1 MEIVIVTGLSGAGK
15 TAALNVLEDEGYLS
29 IDNLPTPLIR
39 DLVELMEETPEINKI
54 ALALDQRGRVFK
66 RELYKTIK
74 DLKDDYGAKVLFLN
88 ATDNELIKRFKEK
101 RRLHPM
107 SPGGTIVEGIRK
119 ERELMDRVMDLS
131 IPIDTTNLTLGEL
144 KNIIHSLVLNDKNE
158 ISVIFKTFGFK
169 NGIVADADL
178 VFDVRFITNPY
189 YVSELKLKSGYNPDC
204 YNFVLAQNECGE
216 FIEKVHDLL
225 KFLIPLYENEGKE
238 QLIVAFGCT
247 GGRQRSVSV
256 ARRLAELLKDS
267 GINITIINRDL
278 DEAHND

>member
-131 IPIDTTNLTLGEL
+131 IPIDTTNLNLGEL

-204 YNFVLAQNECGE
+204 YNFVLAQNESGE

-256 ARRLAELLKDS
+256 ARRLAELLKES

>member
-15 TAALNVLEDEGYLS
+15 TAALNVLEDGGYLS

-204 YNFVLAQNECGE
+204 YNFVLAQNESGE

-256 ARRLAELLKDS
+256 ARRLAELLKES

>member
-119 ERELMDRVMDLS
+119 ERELMDRVMDIS

-204 YNFVLAQNECGE
+204 YNFVLAQNESGE

-256 ARRLAELLKDS
+256 ARRLAELLKES

>member
-107 SPGGTIVEGIRK
+107 SPEGTIVEGIRK

-144 KNIIHSLVLNDKNE
+144 KSIIHSLVLNDKNE

-169 NGIVADADL
+169 NGIVVDADL

-189 YVSELKLKSGYNPDC
+189 YVSELKLKSGYDPDC
-204 YNFVLAQNECGE
+204 YKFVLSQNESE
-216 FIEKVHDLL
+216 QFIDKVHDLL

-256 ARRLAELLKDS
+256 ARRLAELLKEAD
-267 GINITIINRDL
+267 INVTIINRDL
-278 DEAHND
+278 DEVHND

>member
-88 ATDNELIKRFKEK
+88 ASDNALIKRFKEK

-107 SPGGTIVEGIRK
+107 SPGGTIVDGIQK
-119 ERELMDRVMDLS
+119 ERELMDKVMDLS

-169 NGIVADADL
+169 NGIVLDADL

-189 YVSELKLKSGYNPDC
+189 YVSELKLKSGYNSDC
-204 YNFVLAQNECGE
+204 YDFVLAQKESGE

-256 ARRLAELLKDS
+256 ARRLAELLKES

>member
-169 NGIVADADL
+169 NGNVADADL

-204 YNFVLAQNECGE
+204 YNFVLAQNESGE

>member
-88 ATDNELIKRFKEK
+88 ASDNALIKRFKEK

-107 SPGGTIVEGIRK
+107 SPGGTIVDGIRK

-204 YNFVLAQNECGE
+204 YNFVLAQNESGE

-256 ARRLAELLKDS
+256 ARRLAELLKES
-267 GINITIINRDL
+267 GISITIINRDL
-278 DEAHND
+278 DEAHDD

>member
-169 NGIVADADL
+169 NGIVVDADL

-204 YNFVLAQNECGE
+204 YNFVLAQNESGE

-256 ARRLAELLKDS
+256 ARRLAELLKES

>member
-204 YNFVLAQNECGE
+204 YNFVLAQNESVE

-256 ARRLAELLKDS
+256 ARRLAELLKES

>member
-107 SPGGTIVEGIRK
+107 SPEGTIVEGIRK

-144 KNIIHSLVLNDKNE
+144 KSIIHSLVLNDKNE

-169 NGIVADADL
+169 NGIVVDADL

-189 YVSELKLKSGYNPDC
+189 YVSELKLKSGYDPDC
-204 YNFVLAQNECGE
+204 YKFVLSQNESE
-216 FIEKVHDLL
+216 QFIGKVHDLL

-256 ARRLAELLKDS
+256 ARRLAELLKEAD
-267 GINITIINRDL
+267 INVTIINRDL
-278 DEAHND
+278 DEVHND

>member
-1 MEIVIVTGLSGAGK
+1 M
-15 TAALNVLEDEGYLS
+15 
-29 IDNLPTPLIR
+29 
-39 DLVELMEETPEINKI
+39 
-54 ALALDQRGRVFK
+54 
-66 RELYKTIK
+66 
-74 DLKDDYGAKVLFLN
+74 KDDYGAKVLFLN

-204 YNFVLAQNECGE
+204 YEFVLAQNESGE

-256 ARRLAELLKDS
+256 ARRLAELLKES

>member
-189 YVSELKLKSGYNPDC
+189 YVSELKIKSGYNPDC
-204 YNFVLAQNECGE
+204 YNFVLAQNESGE

-256 ARRLAELLKDS
+256 ARRLAELLKES

>member
-66 RELYKTIK
+66 RELYKIIK

-204 YNFVLAQNECGE
+204 YNFVLAQNESGE

>member
-1 MEIVIVTGLSGAGK
+1 M
-15 TAALNVLEDEGYLS
+15 
-29 IDNLPTPLIR
+29 PTPLIR

-204 YNFVLAQNECGE
+204 YNFVLAQNESGE

-256 ARRLAELLKDS
+256 ARRLAELLKES

>member
-88 ATDNELIKRFKEK
+88 ASDNALIKRFKEK

-107 SPGGTIVEGIRK
+107 SPGGTIVDGIQK

-144 KNIIHSLVLNDKNE
+144 KNIIHTLVLNDKNE

-204 YNFVLAQNECGE
+204 YNFVLAQNESGE

-256 ARRLAELLKDS
+256 ARRLAELLKES

>member
-204 YNFVLAQNECGE
+204 YEFVLAQNESGE

-256 ARRLAELLKDS
+256 ARRLAELLKES

>member
-189 YVSELKLKSGYNPDC
+189 YVSELKLKSGYNPNC
-204 YNFVLAQNECGE
+204 YEFVLAQNESGE

-256 ARRLAELLKDS
+256 ARRLAELLKES

>member
-204 YNFVLAQNECGE
+204 YNFVLAQNESGE
-216 FIEKVHDLL
+216 FIGKVHDLL

-256 ARRLAELLKDS
+256 ARRLAELLKES

>member
-189 YVSELKLKSGYNPDC
+189 YVPELKLKSGYNPDC
-204 YNFVLAQNECGE
+204 YNFVLAQNESGE

-256 ARRLAELLKDS
+256 ARRLAELLKES

>member
-119 ERELMDRVMDLS
+119 ERELMYRVMDLS

-204 YNFVLAQNECGE
+204 YNFVLAQNESGE

-256 ARRLAELLKDS
+256 ARRLAELLKES

>member
-189 YVSELKLKSGYNPDC
+189 YVSELKIKSGYNPDC

-256 ARRLAELLKDS
+256 ARRLAELLKES

>member
-39 DLVELMEETPEINKI
+39 DLVELMEDTPEINKI

-204 YNFVLAQNECGE
+204 YNFVLAQNESGE

-256 ARRLAELLKDS
+256 ARRLAELLKES

>member
-204 YNFVLAQNECGE
+204 YNFVLAQNECVE

-256 ARRLAELLKDS
+256 ARRLAELLKES

>member
-39 DLVELMEETPEINKI
+39 DLVELMEETPEINRI

-204 YNFVLAQNECGE
+204 YNFVLAQNESGE

>member
-66 RELYKTIK
+66 RALYKTIK

-204 YNFVLAQNECGE
+204 YNFVLAQNESGE

-256 ARRLAELLKDS
+256 ARRLAELLKES

>member
-131 IPIDTTNLTLGEL
+131 ITIDTTNLTLGEL

-204 YNFVLAQNECGE
+204 YNFVLAQNESGE

-256 ARRLAELLKDS
+256 ARRLAELLKES

>member
-204 YNFVLAQNECGE
+204 YNFVLAQNESGE

>member
-107 SPGGTIVEGIRK
+107 SPEGTIVEGIRK

-144 KNIIHSLVLNDKNE
+144 KSIIHSLVLNDKNE

-169 NGIVADADL
+169 NGIVVDADL

-189 YVSELKLKSGYNPDC
+189 YVSELKLKSGYDPDC
-204 YNFVLAQNECGE
+204 YKFVLSQNESE
-216 FIEKVHDLL
+216 QFIDKVHDLL

-256 ARRLAELLKDS
+256 ARRLAELLKES
-267 GINITIINRDL
+267 GMNITIINRDL

>member
-88 ATDNELIKRFKEK
+88 ATDNELIKSFKEK

-204 YNFVLAQNECGE
+204 YNFVLAQNESGE

>member
-74 DLKDDYGAKVLFLN
+74 YLKDDYGAKVLFLN

-107 SPGGTIVEGIRK
+107 SPEGTIVEGIRK

-144 KNIIHSLVLNDKNE
+144 KSIIHSLVLNDKNE

-169 NGIVADADL
+169 NGIVVDADL

-189 YVSELKLKSGYNPDC
+189 YVSELKLKSGYDPDC
-204 YNFVLAQNECGE
+204 YKFVLSQNESE
-216 FIEKVHDLL
+216 QFIGKVHDLL

-247 GGRQRSVSV
+247 GGRQRSVSI
-256 ARRLAELLKDS
+256 ARRLAELLKEAD
-267 GINITIINRDL
+267 INVTIINRDL
-278 DEAHND
+278 DEVHND

>member
-107 SPGGTIVEGIRK
+107 SPEGTIVEGIRK

-144 KNIIHSLVLNDKNE
+144 KSIIHSLVLNDKNE

-169 NGIVADADL
+169 NGIVVDADL

-189 YVSELKLKSGYNPDC
+189 YVSELKLKSGYDPDC
-204 YNFVLAQNECGE
+204 YKFVLLQNESE
-216 FIEKVHDLL
+216 QFIGKVHDLL

-256 ARRLAELLKDS
+256 ARRLAELLKEAD
-267 GINITIINRDL
+267 INVTIINRDL
-278 DEAHND
+278 DEVHND

>member
-256 ARRLAELLKDS
+256 ARRLAELLKES

>member
-204 YNFVLAQNECGE
+204 YNFVLAQNESGE

-247 GGRQRSVSV
+247 GGRQRSVSD
-256 ARRLAELLKDS
+256 ARRLAELLKES

>member
-204 YNFVLAQNECGE
+204 YEFVLAQNESGE

>member
-119 ERELMDRVMDLS
+119 ERELMERVMDLS

-204 YNFVLAQNECGE
+204 YEFVLAQNESGE

-256 ARRLAELLKDS
+256 ARRLAELLKES

>member
-204 YNFVLAQNECGE
+204 YNFVLAQNESGE

-256 ARRLAELLKDS
+256 ARRLAELLKES

>member
-204 YNFVLAQNECGE
+204 YNFVLAQNESGE

-225 KFLIPLYENEGKE
+225 KFLIRLYENEGKE

-256 ARRLAELLKDS
+256 ARRLAELLKES